1 MKPVIAAAFALLA
14 LLPAAC
20 DQGLP
25 DTVPPT
31 IGWVYPHDGD
41 TVNPDVY
48 TIATVATDDRRMR
61 WVAYFIE
68 TEMLGL
74 VSQSQADTYRLAIDC
89 RADTGHAYQFRAFAY
104 DEAYNGTFAAV
115 SVYVRR

>member
-1 MKPVIAAAFALLA
+1 
-14 LLPAAC
+14 
-20 DQGLP
+20 
-25 DTVPPT
+25 VPPT
-31 IGWVYPHDGD
+31 IGWVYPHNGD
-41 TVNPDVY
+41 TVDPGVY

-89 RADTGHAYQFRAFAY
+89 RADTGHAYQLRAFAY
-104 DEAYNGTFAAV
+104 DETYNGTFAAV